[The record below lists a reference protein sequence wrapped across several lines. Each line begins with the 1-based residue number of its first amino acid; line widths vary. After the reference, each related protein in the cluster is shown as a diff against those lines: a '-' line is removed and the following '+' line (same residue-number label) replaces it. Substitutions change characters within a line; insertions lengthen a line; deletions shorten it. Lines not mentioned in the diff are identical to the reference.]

1 MSGFGS
7 AGDDDDGPAPDTGG
21 VEADLEVLEV
31 LLASLEGEDPW
42 EEVDGLGFNGFM
54 MSSLIC

>member
-1 MSGFGS
+1 MPGFGS

-21 VEADLEVLEV
+21 VEADLEV

>member
-7 AGDDDDGPAPDTGG
+7 AGDDDDGPAPGTGG
-21 VEADLEVLEV
+21 VEADLGF

-42 EEVDGLGFNGFM
+42 EEADGLGFIGFM
-54 MSSLIC
+54 MSSLIR